1 MNYISRNTLF
11 KLIAIVFL
19 NIIVTAA
26 AIAGYL
32 LYKDT
37 FNSIEYSNWL
47 FYAAIAYI
55 ALAIIPLFD
64 VLTSS
69 NDVSFKFGEF
79 AVKGKIDNQS
89 RLDDILSKKSYKF
102 TILMIIV
109 SIFLFI
115 ISAITDRFF

>member
-11 KLIAIVFL
+11 KLVAIVFL
-19 NIIVTAA
+19 NIIVTVA

-55 ALAIIPLFD
+55 ALAIIPLYD

-79 AVKGKIDNQS
+79 AVTGKIDNQS
-89 RLDDILSKKSYKF
+89 RLDDILSKKSYRF